1 MKRLMYIPIML
12 LLAVSLLLASTES
25 VYAQEPVTLY
35 PQSGVGSVIIQG
47 SGFMGGS
54 SIEIL
59 WDGNPI
65 PTVPSPIE
73 TGPWGTELEGT
84 FVAIITIPTD
94 AIPGSHTITVNG
106 TAPDETSV
114 SLDATFE
121 LLSIVGPAGPE
132 GSEGDRGPRGLPGP
146 AGPSGPTG
154 SSGEQGPA
162 GEPGTVGPPGPA
174 GAQGAPGPAG
184 EQGLAGESGPAGP
197 ISITAIVLAVIAIAL
212 ILMGKIKK
220 LIFG

>member
-1 MKRLMYIPIML
+1 MKRLIYIPIML

-25 VYAQEPVTLY
+25 AYAQGVTLH

-47 SGFMGGS
+47 SGFMGES

-59 WDGNPI
+59 WDGNPV

-73 TGPWGTELEGT
+73 TGPFDTPLQGT
-84 FVAIITIPTD
+84 FVAMITIPTD

-106 TAPDETSV
+106 TAPEENPV

-121 LLSIVGPAGPE
+121 LLSIVGPAGLE
-132 GSEGDRGPRGLPGP
+132 GSEGDRGPRGLPGL

-154 SSGEQGPA
+154 TSGEQGPA
-162 GEPGTVGPPGPA
+162 GEPGTIGPPGPA
-174 GAQGAPGPAG
+174 GPTGLAGPLG
-184 EQGLAGESGPAGP
+184 EQGLPGEPTPTGGIIA
-197 ISITAIVLAVIAIAL
+197 AIVLAIIAIGL
-212 ILMGKIKK
+212 TVFGWLKK
-220 LIFG
+220 LVAG